1 MNQNPNPLRSAPSLR
16 PAPVRGAGYGAAP
29 ADVSLLATHKVL
41 RNTYMLLSMT
51 LLFSA
56 AMAGVAMAVGAPA
69 LPWWVNLAGMLGLL
83 FLVHGTRNS
92 GWGLASVFAFTG
104 FIGFVTGPM
113 LSAYMAAIPNG
124 AQLVALSLG
133 GTGAIFVA
141 MSGYALTSKKDFSYL
156 GGFLLA
162 GVVLILIAGIANIFL
177 GISGLALAV
186 SVAAIGVFSALILFD
201 TSRIIHGGETNYI
214 SATVALYL
222 DIYNIFTSLLHLTG
236 VMSSDD

>member
-1 MNQNPNPLRSAPSLR
+1 MQA
-16 PAPVRGAGYGAAP
+16 ATVRGGGYGAAP
-29 ADVSLLATHKVL
+29 ADVSLLSTHKVL
-41 RNTYMLLSMT
+41 RNTYLLLSMT

-56 AMAGVAMAVGAPA
+56 AMAAVAMVAGAPA
-69 LPWWVNLAGMLGLL
+69 LPWWMSLAGMIGLL

-92 GWGLASVFAFTG
+92 GWGLVSVFAFTG

-141 MSGYALTSKKDFSYL
+141 MSGYALTSKKDFSHL

-162 GVVLILIAGIANIFL
+162 GVLLILIAGIANIFL

-186 SVAAIGVFSALILFD
+186 SIAAIGVFSALILFD

-236 VMSSDD
+236 VMNNDD

>member
-1 MNQNPNPLRSAPSLR
+1 MNLDHNSLR
-16 PAPVRGAGYGAAP
+16 VATVRSSGYGAAQ

-41 RNTYMLLSMT
+41 RNTYLLLSMT

-56 AMAGVAMAVGAPA
+56 AMAGVAMAAGAPL
-69 LPWWVNLAGMLGLL
+69 LPWWLNLAGMLGLL
-83 FLVHGTRNS
+83 FLVQGTRNS
-92 GWGLASVFAFTG
+92 GWGLVSVFAFTG

-133 GTGAIFVA
+133 GTGAIFIG
-141 MSGYALTSKKDFSYL
+141 MSAYALTSKKDFSYL

-162 GVVLILIAGIANIFL
+162 GVMLILIAGIANIFL

-186 SVAAIGVFSALILFD
+186 SIAAIGVFSALILFD

-214 SATVALYL
+214 SATVSLYL

-236 VMSSDD
+236 VLSDD